1 MFGHTRFSLTLDFN
15 FFKLGAKSSWKHR
28 SSCNID
34 FGSDDILE
42 TMLKHV
48 RSLNIHSIILCIV
61 HLLMLAIDM
70 HVFGRNVM

>member
-1 MFGHTRFSLTLDFN
+1 LVFTLNFN

-28 SSCNID
+28 SSCNIN

-61 HLLMLAIDM
+61 GLLVLAIDM
-70 HVFGRNVM
+70 HVFGRNEM

>member
-1 MFGHTRFSLTLDFN
+1 MFRHTWFSLTLDFD

-48 RSLNIHSIILCIV
+48 RSLNIHSIILCIGG
-61 HLLMLAIDM
+61 LLMLTIDM
-70 HVFGRNVM
+70 HVFGRNAM